1 MILLDSIDSSIS
13 SVYGHKI
20 TGEKH
25 QKQIYRYTDTRPNSM
40 NNEMICILCMKR
52 HTSVFF
58 YRIFFKRLSVL
69 KWSSPCTK
77 ICISFP
83 TYSCSIW
90 SDNSYGE
97 FRVMTKEWILISRR
111 HSSCGELEKTPIQ
124 IRQSIFILWQNKT
137 PLDGSNNEIL
147 RLKTVKCPFQFYM
160 GNVWLQLVNLS
171 GHAIATLR
179 EWQQLFQNSISHEYY

>member
-1 MILLDSIDSSIS
+1 MLWYFNLFFFLIRFFVKFDNKLSLSRVILLDSIDSSIS
-13 SVYGHKI
+13 SVHGRKI
-20 TGEKH
+20 TEEKPP
-25 QKQIYRYTDTRPNSM
+25 KQIYRYTDTRPPNSI

-77 ICISFP
+77 SCISFR

-97 FRVMTKEWILISRR
+97 FRVMTKEWILISRC
-111 HSSCGELEKTPIQ
+111 HNSCGELANLQYKSTIYVH
-124 IRQSIFILWQNKT
+124 T
-137 PLDGSNNEIL
+137 
-147 RLKTVKCPFQFYM
+147 LKLT
-160 GNVWLQLVNLS
+160 
-171 GHAIATLR
+171 
-179 EWQQLFQNSISHEYY
+179 E